1 MTDSEKPVIEVRNL
15 TQRYGKGR
23 IIYENLTFDVP
34 RGRILGLLGKNGTG
48 KTTTINILMGFLKP
62 QAGTCRIFGEDITAM
77 RPDTRSRIALLIE
90 GHVQYAFMTIEQ
102 IEKFYS
108 HFYPEWNREAY
119 YELMRKLHVSPRQ
132 RISSMSC
139 GQRSQVALGL
149 ILAQNADL
157 LVLDDFSLG
166 LDPGY
171 RRLFVEYLR
180 DFVRSEDKTV
190 FMTSHIIQDLERLID
205 DCIILDYGKILVQT
219 PVADLMR
226 DFSRYV
232 FRTDSDVLAA
242 LSLDSAIVNPAR
254 IGNEVELYTFRSRE
268 YVESVLN
275 KTGADFS
282 SLEQTP
288 MSLEDAFIGL
298 TGKY

>member
-1 MTDSEKPVIEVRNL
+1 MSESEKPVIEVRNL

-23 IIYENLTFDVP
+23 IIYENLSFDVP

-48 KTTTINILMGFLKP
+48 KTTTINILMGYLKP
-62 QAGTCRIFGEDITAM
+62 QSGECRIFGEDITM
-77 RPDTRSRIALLIE
+77 LRPSTRARIALLIE
-90 GHVQYAFMTIEQ
+90 GHVQYSFMTIEQ

-108 HFYPEWNREAY
+108 NFYPRWNREAY
-119 YELMRKLHVSPRQ
+119 YELMRKLHVSPHQ
-132 RISSMSC
+132 RISTMSC

-180 DFVRSEDKTV
+180 DFTRSENKTV

-205 DCIILDYGKILVQT
+205 DCIMLDYGKILVQM
-219 PVADLMR
+219 PVKDLLR
-226 DFSRYV
+226 DLSR
-232 FRTDSDVLAA
+232 
-242 LSLDSAIVNPAR
+242 
-254 IGNEVELYTFRSRE
+254 YTFRMDTDSLPDFDKESGIINPSRIGRE
-268 YVESVLN
+268 VEIYTFKSCEHTENVLRGQGIDI
-275 KTGADFS
+275 TTLAR
-282 SLEQTP
+282 TP
-288 MSLEDAFIGL
+288 LTLEDAFIGL

>member
-1 MTDSEKPVIEVRNL
+1 MSESEKPVIEVRNL

-23 IIYENLTFDVP
+23 IIYENLSFDVP
-34 RGRILGLLGKNGTG
+34 RGGILGLLGKNGTG
-48 KTTTINILMGFLKP
+48 KTTTINILMGYLKP
-62 QAGTCRIFGEDITAM
+62 QSGECRIFGEDITM
-77 RPDTRSRIALLIE
+77 LRPSTRARIALLIE
-90 GHVQYAFMTIEQ
+90 GHVQYSFMTIEQ

-108 HFYPEWNREAY
+108 NFYPQWNREAY
-119 YELMRKLHVSPRQ
+119 YELMRKLHVSPHQ
-132 RISSMSC
+132 RISTMSC

-180 DFVRSEDKTV
+180 DFTSSEDKTV

-205 DCIILDYGKILVQT
+205 DCIMLDYGKILVQM
-219 PVADLMR
+219 PVKNLLRDL
-226 DFSRYV
+226 SR
-232 FRTDSDVLAA
+232 
-242 LSLDSAIVNPAR
+242 
-254 IGNEVELYTFRSRE
+254 YTFRMDTDSLPDFDKESGIINPSRIGREVEIYTFKSRE
-268 YVESVLN
+268 HTENILRGQGIDITTLVR
-275 KTGADFS
+275 
-282 SLEQTP
+282 TP
-288 MSLEDAFIGL
+288 LTLEDAFIGL

>member
-1 MTDSEKPVIEVRNL
+1 MLNNQESVISVRNL

-23 IIYENLTFDVP
+23 IIYSDLSFEVP
-34 RGRILGLLGKNGTG
+34 KGRILGLLGKNGTG
-48 KTTTINILMGFLKP
+48 KTTTINILMGYLRP
-62 QAGTCRIFGEDITAM
+62 QSGECRFFGESITEM
-77 RPDTRSRIALLIE
+77 RPETRARIALLIE

-108 HFYPEWNREAY
+108 KFYPKWKREAY
-119 YELMRKLHVSPRQ
+119 YELMKKLKVSPNQ
-132 RISSMSC
+132 RISTMSC

-171 RRLFVEYLR
+171 RRLFIDYLR
-180 DFVRSEDKTV
+180 EFAKAEDKTV

-205 DCIILDYGKILVQT
+205 DCIILDYGKILTQM
-219 PVADLMR
+219 PVDRLLADFGMYK
-226 DFSRYV
+226 FH
-232 FRTDSDVLAA
+232 TDGDIA
-242 LSLDSAIVNPAR
+242 LPEDAKIINPGKIR
-254 IGNEVELYTFRSRE
+254 NEVELYSFDGID
-268 YVESVLN
+268 YVRHYLDSNGVVYS
-275 KTGADFS
+275 D
-282 SLEQTP
+282 LERAP